1 MDIKKAWENKTVR
14 LSVIG
19 ALLVVIVYIISQS
32 IFSTPVKKEK
42 ENTEKRH
49 ADQFVVR

>member
-32 IFSTPVKKEK
+32 IFSTPVKK
-42 ENTEKRH
+42 KRKH
-49 ADQFVVR
+49 RKKTCRPICC

>member
-32 IFSTPVKKEK
+32 IFSTPVKKE
-42 ENTEKRH
+42 NTEKRH

>member
-32 IFSTPVKKEK
+32 FFPHQLRKKRK
-42 ENTEKRH
+42 HRKKTCRPICC
-49 ADQFVVR
+49 